1 MVVNLA
7 AKLKE
12 KRFSF
17 TCQFDLIETVLCT
30 LRLQSA
36 LTSSNPSS
44 AANKHQIAS
53 TYSQSTYFHDEIT
66 SEQLITLNKSL
77 PIQIALLGP
86 NLISLSSLRD
96 NRLNAAI

>member
-1 MVVNLA
+1 M
-7 AKLKE
+7 E
-12 KRFSF
+12 R
-17 TCQFDLIETVLCT
+17 VLCN

-44 AANKHQIAS
+44 EANKHQIAS
-53 TYSQSTYFHDEIT
+53 TYSQSSYFHDEIT

-86 NLISLSSLRD
+86 NLISFSSLKD
-96 NRLNAAI
+96 NRLHAAI

>member
-1 MVVNLA
+1 MLV
-7 AKLKE
+7 
-12 KRFSF
+12 
-17 TCQFDLIETVLCT
+17 FDLETVLCT
-30 LRLQSA
+30 LRRQSP
-36 LTSSNPSS
+36 LTSSNLSS

-96 NRLNAAI
+96 NHLPAAI